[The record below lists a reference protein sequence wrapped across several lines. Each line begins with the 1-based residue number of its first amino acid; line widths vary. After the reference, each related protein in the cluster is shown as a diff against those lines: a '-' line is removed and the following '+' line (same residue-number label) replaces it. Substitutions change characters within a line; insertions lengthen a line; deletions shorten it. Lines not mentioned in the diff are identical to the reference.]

1 LPTFF
6 DVFRWS
12 APYPYKKFLR
22 KNSTFSVFCL
32 LKMCGIFPGKCTFPY
47 INILKRYRIYSGKH
61 MEKALKRYW
70 KFWKYTESFSV
81 YFQYIF
87 SIFSVYFQYIFS
99 IFSVYFQYIFS
110 IYFGIFSV
118 YISVYFRYVFSIY
131 IYIFLFFIFFSVYG
145 MYIFQY
151 LLHTF
156 SQWIQY
162 FSVHLHMEKCIVRED
177 SILVA
182 PVHFQLVF
190 HVAIQKRKQSGH
202 KSDYNHHQKLRPVS
216 IFFCFF

>member
-1 LPTFF
+1 M
-6 DVFRWS
+6 
-12 APYPYKKFLR
+12 PYKKCLR

-81 YFQYIF
+81 YFQYI
-87 SIFSVYFQYIFS
+87 
-99 IFSVYFQYIFS
+99 
-110 IYFGIFSV
+110 
-118 YISVYFRYVFSIY
+118 FSIY

>member
-1 LPTFF
+1 
-6 DVFRWS
+6 
-12 APYPYKKFLR
+12 
-22 KNSTFSVFCL
+22 
-32 LKMCGIFPGKCTFPY
+32 
-47 INILKRYRIYSGKH
+47 

-81 YFQYIF
+81 YFRYIF
-87 SIFSVYFQYIFS
+87 SIFSVYFRYIFG
-99 IFSVYFQYIFS
+99 IFSVYISVYFQYIFS

-118 YISVYFRYVFSIY
+118 CFQYIFSIY

>member
-1 LPTFF
+1 MG
-6 DVFRWS
+6 
-12 APYPYKKFLR
+12 PYKKFLR

-87 SIFSVYFQYIFS
+87 SIFSVYFQYIFG
-99 IFSVYFQYIFS
+99 

-118 YISVYFRYVFSIY
+118 YISVYFRYVFSIFSVY
-131 IYIFLFFIFFSVYG
+131 IYIYLFIFYFFFSVRNVYFSVPSPYVFSVNSVLFSTFAYGKMHCPRRFHTSSTSTFSVSVPCCYTKKETKWPQKWLQSPSKITTSIYIFLFFFS
-145 MYIFQY
+145 
-151 LLHTF
+151 TF
-156 SQWIQY
+156 SIY
-162 FSVHLHMEKCIVRED
+162 FL
-177 SILVA
+177 
-182 PVHFQLVF
+182 
-190 HVAIQKRKQSGH
+190 
-202 KSDYNHHQKLRPVS
+202 
-216 IFFCFF
+216 

>member
-1 LPTFF
+1 M
-6 DVFRWS
+6 
-12 APYPYKKFLR
+12 PYKKFLR

-70 KFWKYTESFSV
+70 KFEKYTESFFSV
-81 YFQYIF
+81 
-87 SIFSVYFQYIFS
+87 FSVYFQYIFS

-118 YISVYFRYVFSIY
+118 HFQYIFRYIFGTFSVYFRYIY
-131 IYIFLFFIFFSVYG
+131 IYFFFSVRNV
-145 MYIFQY
+145 YIVQY
-151 LLHTF
+151 LSYMF

-162 FSVHLHMEKCIVRED
+162 FQYICIWKNAM
-177 SILVA
+177 SILVV
-182 PVHFQLVF
+182 PV
-190 HVAIQKRKQSGH
+190 QKRSKVVT
-202 KSDYNHHQKLRPVS
+202 KVIATTIKNCNS
-216 IFFCFF
+216 IYPMKN